1 MAKKNML
8 PPKDGSHFFELFLP
22 LLAYADLEHPL
33 IFGDASDM
41 MQRAAVIWDNPARID
56 DFIDDVD
63 HKKSK
68 MRITLTDEDR
78 EILRSWKRC
87 RRDVYYLASHRLNGA
102 LIVSQKDQVYRVLG
116 LQSSLQEL
124 MPKTPIMLMATLL
137 PWKDKL
143 ITDGLFMPV
152 PILHPDDIQKHLQE
166 VCQQALDQGTVIT
179 TI

>member
-1 MAKKNML
+1 M
-8 PPKDGSHFFELFLP
+8 
-22 LLAYADLEHPL
+22 
-33 IFGDASDM
+33 
-41 MQRAAVIWDNPARID
+41 
-56 DFIDDVD
+56 
-63 HKKSK
+63 
-68 MRITLTDEDR
+68 
-78 EILRSWKRC
+78 
-87 RRDVYYLASHRLNGA
+87 
-102 LIVSQKDQVYRVLG
+102 SQKDQVYRVLG